1 MKTVMTLYSFL
12 ECMPKTPITHD
23 TNSILE
29 RIVTCMKMQMQMP
42 FQTVPTLE
50 MFNSNEKRHANTLAI
65 AKVNSAK
72 TK

>member
-1 MKTVMTLYSFL
+1 MTLYSFL

-50 MFNSNEKRHANTLAI
+50 MFNSNEKRHANTLS
-65 AKVNSAK
+65 NSK
-72 TK
+72 SKFSKNQLII